1 MNDGNR
7 NPVMRFIDPENPL
20 IRRLFSV
27 LLCVLILVISGT
39 IGYSVIEDWPLWDS
53 FYMTL
58 ITLSTVG
65 YGETHPLSESGR
77 LFTTILIPASLI
89 TMTGWTA
96 VLTSFMVEGELSG
109 YFRNRRTIRMIS
121 SLKDHTVVCGSGPIA
136 AAVIE
141 RLMRQRS
148 QVVVIDDNEDR
159 IAALKKRFRRLLV
172 VEGKGSDELQL
183 AKANI
188 LNARNVVA
196 AMESE
201 LDNLLIGITCRD
213 MGGDLC
219 VIAKSNDLT
228 IANRMRKAGVDEVIS
243 PHQLSGERVCDL
255 ISG

>member
-1 MNDGNR
+1 
-7 NPVMRFIDPENPL
+7 MRFIDPDNPL
-20 IRRLFSV
+20 ISRLIK
-27 LLCVLILVISGT
+27 VLICVMILVASGT
-39 IGYSVIEDWPLWDS
+39 LGYAIIEGWSLWDS
-53 FYMTL
+53 FYMTV

-77 LFTTILIPASLI
+77 HFTAILIPACLI

-109 YFRNRRTIRMIS
+109 YFTTRRTIRMIA
-121 SLKDHTVVCGSGPIA
+121 SLKGHTIVCGSGPIA

-141 RLMRQRS
+141 RLMRQRV
-148 QVVVIDDNEDR
+148 QVVVIDDNEQQL
-159 IAALKKRFRRLLV
+159 AGLKKRFRRLLV

-183 AKANI
+183 AKANV
-188 LNARNVVA
+188 LDAANVVA

-213 MGGDLC
+213 MGGEIC

-228 IANRMRKAGVDEVIS
+228 IANRMRKAGVNEVIS
-243 PHQLSGERVCDL
+243 PNQLSGERVCDL
-255 ISG
+255 INV